1 MILSFLSGSSPQGS
15 VANQIGIPTV
25 TTSQM
30 TDKVNG
36 ITTQFY
42 TFFTGIFN
50 NVAIICLILAVFALI
65 LSAVFFKKGM
75 KAAGFS
81 IAGIIA
87 AIILFMNAPLLVGW
101 ISTMAK

>member
-1 MILSFLSGSSPQGS
+1 MILSLLSGSSPQGS

-36 ITTQFY
+36 ITSQFY
-42 TFFTGIFN
+42 SLFTGIFN
-50 NVAIICLILAVFALI
+50 NVAIVCLILAVFALI
-65 LSAVFFKKGM
+65 MSAVFFKRGM
-75 KAAGFS
+75 KAAGLS
-81 IAGIIA
+81 IIGIIA

-101 ISTMAK
+101 ISTIAK